1 MGIWQNGV
9 KQEVQEYMRFCHETF
24 GPGAEFSEKI
34 GLLEPFFFLN
44 CNLLKGA
51 FPHLSGFQNPILQDT
66 NCFNIQRSTEFIQCL
81 NVAGM
86 HWITI
91 ATVGCT
97 HGTVRVYDSLNK
109 KLTY

>member
-1 MGIWQNGV
+1 
-9 KQEVQEYMRFCHETF
+9 MRFCHETF

-34 GLLEPFFFLN
+34 GLLEPVFLIATFLKVQ
-44 CNLLKGA
+44 LLKGA
-51 FPHLSGFQNPILQDT
+51 FPHVSGFQNSILQVT
-66 NCFNIQRSTEFIQCL
+66 NCFNIQRSTEFIKCL

-97 HGTVRVYDSLNK
+97 HGFMTA
-109 KLTY
+109 